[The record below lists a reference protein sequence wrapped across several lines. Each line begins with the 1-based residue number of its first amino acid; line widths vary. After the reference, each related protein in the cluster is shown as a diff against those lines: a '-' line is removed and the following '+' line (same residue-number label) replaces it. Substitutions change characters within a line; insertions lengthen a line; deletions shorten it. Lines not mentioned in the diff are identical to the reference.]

1 MEIEKREKNVTK
13 QKFKKYKDDYS
24 HLENEYNKINENIRD
39 SENIINNLRKDI
51 EEKQKELKE
60 TNDE

>member
-1 MEIEKREKNVTK
+1 M
-13 QKFKKYKDDYS
+13 
-24 HLENEYNKINENIRD
+24 ENEYNKINKNIRD

-60 TNDE
+60 TNDELFKSVSNNEKQFFNSREIQENLW